1 MAGLYPTD
9 EVINMF
15 GTDVN
20 YPGLDPVTHKFT
32 DGDFSDPL
40 TKPSYIPAKTFNL
53 ILDNLGSLISG
64 LGYEPN
70 NTDPDQLIK
79 AIQNYLFPVGSSYIQ
94 HVNDPSPLERGLRGT
109 WEIWNAR
116 ADLYGLRSEALPNYS
131 TYTTGTNYSVGS
143 NVLYHL
149 PGDDYAIFKANQA
162 ITNAPQQL
170 DPVKWDKLTQEI
182 FVERR
187 HLQEWL
193 DNDFS
198 IGTQIING
206 NYSGYYVSEIIVPG
220 GKYFA
225 PAGGNRPP
233 FGEGTAPDFA
243 RPIKGKFGYSDNNG
257 GLGVFPRYDMD
268 GVFDGER
275 NLGTPARQAGVTSA
289 GFASIVSLDT
299 SRTMLTGNENSP
311 RTISILYWRY
321 VA

>member
-233 FGEGTAPDFA
+233 FGEG
-243 RPIKGKFGYSDNNG
+243 
-257 GLGVFPRYDMD
+257 
-268 GVFDGER
+268 
-275 NLGTPARQAGVTSA
+275 
-289 GFASIVSLDT
+289 
-299 SRTMLTGNENSP
+299 
-311 RTISILYWRY
+311 
-321 VA
+321 